1 MANSKCIDM
10 QILDDKSIVL
20 ATVEGGIKVIK
31 DGVGKDYRMQNLA
44 GHQAGA
50 FRSFEKDGVLLF
62 AFLGDDSKKI
72 IIYDFVNKAQVASYA
87 SASPI
92 LYIEVDFS
100 GEILLFFT
108 ADFKL
113 GLFDVGLN
121 KLLSSIFIE
130 KDFPL
135 MGISFNYDLS
145 KVALVGE
152 GGQISVCSPS
162 LLKLVGSCVAVG
174 RENCFSGFLD
184 EKNFVSVSKDGL
196 VSVIETDTMKTY
208 RHNIRFNS
216 FCKKGFF
223 VKENSIFLGIF
234 KDASFGIYDVENE
247 KTIIVG
253 KLATPYEPLLVRF
266 DEKSMLLVVEDIK
279 QIVSV
284 YDIGVMFSE
293 FKAFFSKKDF
303 TFCHKMLAENE
314 LLSLTDASK
323 MLEDAFAAFA
333 MSALRMAENE
343 NYEGAVKQLT
353 PFLKV
358 AQKKN
363 ELKEII
369 ESIETMRNFVAFI
382 RARKFSNAY
391 NLSDRYR
398 FLRLTAYYKSME
410 DEWHNLVEQ
419 AKTLLVS
426 GRMEEAKECFADFR
440 GVASKTELVKKLLSE
455 RETINLFLRK
465 LAAKDFKA
473 AFELA
478 NLHPVLKEIRE
489 FKTLKELGEKGAQKA
504 QLLLKTGEIQKAFDA
519 INALKAIPIFKNEA
533 ESLEKKAAIY
543 QKYHAYLKVNDRIK
557 VKILE
562 KKYPFLTESN
572 SCSL

>member
-1 MANSKCIDM
+1 M

-20 ATVEGGIKVIK
+20 ATVEGGIKIIK
-31 DGVGKDYRMQNLA
+31 DGIGKDYRMQNLA
-44 GHQAGA
+44 GHEAGA

-62 AFLGDDSKKI
+62 AFLNDGGKKLT
-72 IIYDFVNKAQVASYA
+72 IYDFVNKAQVASF
-87 SASPI
+87 SGNSPI

-113 GLFDVGLN
+113 SLFDVGLN

-135 MGISFNYDLS
+135 AGISFNYDLS
-145 KVALVGE
+145 KVALFGD
-152 GGQISVCSPS
+152 GGQVCVCSPL
-162 LLKLVGSCVAVG
+162 LLKLTGSCVAVG

-184 EKNFVSVSKDGL
+184 EKSFVSVSKDGL
-196 VSVIETDTMKTY
+196 ISIIETDTMKTM
-208 RHNIRFNS
+208 RHNIKFNA

-223 VKENSIFLGIF
+223 LRENALFLGIF
-234 KDASFGIYDVENE
+234 KDASFGIYDIENE
-247 KTIIVG
+247 KTVIIG
-253 KLATPYEPLLVRF
+253 KLATPYEPLLIKF
-266 DEKSMLLVVEDIK
+266 DEKNLLLAVEDVKHI
-279 QIVSV
+279 ISV
-284 YDIGVMFSE
+284 YDIGAMFLE

-303 TFCHKMLAENE
+303 AFCYKMVAENE
-314 LLSLTDASK
+314 LLALTDASK

-363 ELKEII
+363 ELKEIV

-426 GRMEEAKECFADFR
+426 GRMEEAKECFAAFR
-440 GVASKTELVKKLLSE
+440 GVASKTELAKKLLSE

-465 LAAKDFKA
+465 LAAKEFKA

-478 NLHPVLKEIRE
+478 NLHPVLKEIKE
-489 FKTLKELGEKGAQKA
+489 FKTLKELGEKGIQKA

-519 INALKAIPIFKNEA
+519 INALKVMPIFKNEA
-533 ESLEKKAAIY
+533 EGLEKKASIY

-562 KKYPFLTESN
+562 KKYPFLTEAN